1 MDSIPFHSP
10 VESESVSD
18 LRLLGRDFIKHFRD
32 CRDLSS
38 REIDFLPQHE
48 IDFQIK
54 KTHPRSP
61 FSGGQAIIVG
71 QIKSLTERE
80 GLEFMLGDT
89 ITMINDES
97 FYPATPD
104 GDCKVIEIF
113 KTQTEVR
120 LFIRNKGAV
129 LV

>member
-1 MDSIPFHSP
+1 MIFRMK
-10 VESESVSD
+10 
-18 LRLLGRDFIKHFRD
+18 LKKLILLVINMEF
-32 CRDLSS
+32 
-38 REIDFLPQHE
+38 
-48 IDFQIK
+48 
-54 KTHPRSP
+54 
-61 FSGGQAIIVG
+61 
-71 QIKSLTERE
+71 KSLTERE

-120 LFIRNKGAV
+120 QEAQQDRRSLLQPRP
-129 LV
+129 